1 MSTDTQLTIQIVI
14 VLMFSAFFSGTE
26 IAFLSSNKL
35 RFEMDR
41 ERQGFTSRLIDTFYN
56 HSSDFIS
63 TILIGNNIALV
74 IYGMLMARLVNDTL
88 LTPLGIHHPGG
99 NCPNEAVCL
108 LTQTLLGTAIT
119 IVTGE
124 FLPKTLFRINPNRML
139 TVCALPAYAI
149 YILLWPVSKFTSSL
163 SNLTLRLLG
172 QKPSEETT
180 DKTFKKADLDY
191 LIQSNIERAE
201 EGGGIEDEVKIFQ
214 NALDFSSVKVRDCTI
229 PRTEIKAVEE
239 QTDTATLLNAFVES
253 GHSKIIVY
261 HEDIDNITGFIHS
274 SEMFRLKAG
283 DDWRKCVR
291 EIPIVPETMNA
302 QKLLSTF
309 ISQKRSIAVVV
320 DEFGGTSGIVTL
332 EDLVEEIFGDI
343 EDEHDN
349 VTYVAKDLGEGEYLL
364 SGRLEIEKAN
374 ETLGLGLPESDEY
387 QTVGGL
393 ILHEYQSFPKLNEVI
408 RIGHWEFKIMQKTTT
423 KIELVRLKVLD

>member
-139 TVCALPAYAI
+139 TVCALPAYVI

-393 ILHEYQSFPKLNEVI
+393 ILHEFQSFPKLNEVI